1 MREPRGDV
9 RFWVLLIILVALL
22 SQVGTCVVVAWSVR
36 EVSQAA
42 MIAVRHRVVMHV
54 GCTMTTCCGSS
65 CGSKLSVENLPRP
78 EPRGLHRA
86 PCSRHHGRNSRRH
99 RSCLHCRH
107 GKDSRRGWQA
117 RFMPVCVSICERQ
130 IVQAKDTHPPR
141 PDLIASSSVC
151 LPAEVTRFL
160 TRAYITGLVA
170 EALKW
175 VPAAS
180 EPICLWEVGTAEGRV
195 RAAAWH

>member
-86 PCSRHHGRNSRRH
+86 PCSRHHGWNS
-99 RSCLHCRH
+99 SCHPSCQHYRH

-117 RFMPVCVSICERQ
+117 RFMPLSVSICEARLC
-130 IVQAKDTHPPR
+130 KRKTHTL
-141 PDLIASSSVC
+141 PDLISS
-151 LPAEVTRFL
+151 LPVACAFRAAVTRFL
-160 TRAYITGLVA
+160 TRSNITGLVA

-180 EPICLWEVGTAEGRV
+180 EPICFWEVGTAEGRV
-195 RAAAWH
+195 RAAA